1 MISRQETDHLITF
14 MENNLSD
21 GDRSALTL
29 SLPALLEWE
38 KPWKMNSQTQT
49 AANKK

>member
-14 MENNLSD
+14 MENKLLD
-21 GDRSALTL
+21 GDQSALTP

-38 KPWKMNSQTQT
+38 EPRKT
-49 AANKK
+49 